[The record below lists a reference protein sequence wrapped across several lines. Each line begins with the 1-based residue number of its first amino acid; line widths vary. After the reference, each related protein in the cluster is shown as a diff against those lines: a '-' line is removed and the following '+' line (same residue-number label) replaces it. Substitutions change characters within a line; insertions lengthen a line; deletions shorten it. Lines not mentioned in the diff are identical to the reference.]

1 MAISNLLRV
10 YSETLANQRQQR
22 FAEMQLSLQ
31 ALQFTKIWFKIFL
44 SKTYFF
50 SILFQII

>member
-31 ALQFTKIWFKIFL
+31 ALQFEADK
-44 SKTYFF
+44 
-50 SILFQII
+50 